1 MATKETETKE
11 TKLIRNKLM
20 IRLKIRLQNA
30 KEIGNLDV
38 LCDAMTTILTTD
50 LD

>member
-20 IRLKIRLQNA
+20 IRLKIRLKYA
-30 KEIGNLDV
+30 KKIDTRDMLG
-38 LCDAMTTILTTD
+38 DAIITILTTD